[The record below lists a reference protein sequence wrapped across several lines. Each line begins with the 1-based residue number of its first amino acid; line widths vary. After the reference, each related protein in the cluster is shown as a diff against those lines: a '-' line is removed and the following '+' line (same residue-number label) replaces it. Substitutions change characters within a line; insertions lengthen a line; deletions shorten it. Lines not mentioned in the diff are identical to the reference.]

1 MRYIKEFMNNMKF
14 FLSIA
19 AAFLLVIGAYYDDA
33 EARAGRSGGSFG
45 YRGSRTYSAPVK
57 QAAPRQQTTQAQP
70 SPQMQQPMAP
80 RGGGLFGGLAGGLA
94 GGILGGLLFSS
105 LGHAAMG
112 PGAAGGLGILDILL
126 IGVGIFLIIRFFK
139 RKKESLSGIG
149 QQPADDF
156 LGGRQARSVPQPAP
170 DDMSTGLGDI
180 RRMDGYFDEEH
191 FMTEA
196 IDIFFNV
203 QAAWVR
209 GDADRLG
216 SIVAPQAI
224 ETLRNELQSL
234 KSRGLVN
241 RVEGLAIKDSVM
253 TEAWQ
258 EKGTDYITLKLTA
271 SALDYLVDGSGN
283 IVEGS
288 SKDPVVFTEY
298 WTFAREIGKD
308 WKLSAIQQPS

>member
-1 MRYIKEFMNNMKF
+1 MKF
-14 FLSIA
+14 LLTLA
-19 AAFLLVIGAYYDDA
+19 AALFIFLGAVNDA
-33 EARAGRSGGSFG
+33 DARAGRSGGSFG
-45 YRGSRTYSAPVK
+45 YRGSRTYSKPVQQAPT
-57 QAAPRQQTTQAQP
+57 RTQQTTQANQAA
-70 SPQMQQPMAP
+70 PQQQPMGMAP

-105 LGHAAMG
+105 LGHAAVG
-112 PGAAGGLGILDILL
+112 PGAGGGLGLLDILL
-126 IGVGIFLIIRFFK
+126 IGGGIFLLISFF
-139 RKKESLSGIG
+139 RKKKKTT
-149 QQPADDF
+149 DDF
-156 LGGRQARSVPQPAP
+156 LGGRKAGSGIPVAGGL
-170 DDMSTGLGDI
+170 DEGLGDI

-209 GDADRLG
+209 GDVEQLRAV
-216 SIVAPQAI
+216 IAPKAL
-224 ETLRNELQSL
+224 ETLRGELEEL
-234 KSRGLVN
+234 KKKGLVN
-241 RVEGLAIKDSVM
+241 RVEGISLKDSAI

-271 SALDYLVDGSGN
+271 SAIDYIADGSGKV
-283 IVEGS
+283 VEGS
-288 SKDPVVFTEY
+288 NTEASTFTEY